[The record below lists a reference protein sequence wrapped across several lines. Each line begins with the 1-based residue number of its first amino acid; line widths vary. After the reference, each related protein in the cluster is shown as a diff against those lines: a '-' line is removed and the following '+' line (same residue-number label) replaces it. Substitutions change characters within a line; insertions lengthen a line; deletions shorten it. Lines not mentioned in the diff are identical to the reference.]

1 MPSTQETMTVS
12 DGVFS
17 LDHTTAASGDWKTLL
32 KTENTFVDKDIGIT
46 ITTPAA
52 ASPTLAA
59 NDLTGAISMGTATSG
74 VYHPTATITGNVN
87 VSTAGWIASGNHSV
101 SDTGVALGTVNQST
115 LKNGTTT
122 IASGSTITPGAS
134 SQTINIGEG
143 YNAAR
148 TVIVGA
154 ASSGTA
160 ASAPSLSVDDITGSI
175 TMGTASNGVYSPTAT
190 ITGDVTIATAGYI
203 AADDYAVSDT
213 GVKIGTVNQS
223 TLKNGNTTIASGT
236 TVNPAASAQTINI
249 TEGYNTARTVVIGAA
264 SAGPSG
270 TITSGSGEVDS
281 VTVAYNSTN
290 SNFDVTGSADVSA
303 PTVGTAGYVSSTIG
317 TKNANTGGAT
327 VAATLPK
334 IGIQANLSGTG
345 TKTPSIAKDSN
356 TNIAQA
362 GTATTTQ
369 PSSGYYVAVKSAANT
384 GTVTATATVA
394 TAGYG
399 TTTSGQ
405 YTTTDSSALT
415 VGANASSVTYIPITQ
430 ATYANT
436 ASSGVTYTD
445 ISSSAPA
452 LISGSY
458 LFINAG
464 YAPNQKISLAKLVP
478 DATGANASSDKI
490 LSGFTAYDNDGALI
504 TGNIPTYT
512 GLYEVV

>member
-1 MPSTQETMTVS
+1 MPSTQETMPS
-12 DGVFS
+12 GEGGFS
-17 LDHTTAASGDWKTLL
+17 LEHTTAASGDWKVLL
-32 KTENTFVDKDIGIT
+32 KTENTFVDQDIGVT

-52 ASPTLAA
+52 TAPTLAA
-59 NDLTGAISMGTATSG
+59 ADITSAIDMGSASNGTYS
-74 VYHPTATITGNVN
+74 PTATITGNVN
-87 VSTAGWIASGNHSV
+87 IGTAGWITGGNHS
-101 SDTGVALGTVNQST
+101 
-115 LKNGTTT
+115 
-122 IASGSTITPGAS
+122 
-134 SQTINIGEG
+134 
-143 YNAAR
+143 
-148 TVIVGA
+148 
-154 ASSGTA
+154 
-160 ASAPSLSVDDITGSI
+160 
-175 TMGTASNGVYSPTAT
+175 
-190 ITGDVTIATAGYI
+190 
-203 AADDYAVSDT
+203 VSDT

-223 TLKNGNTTIASGT
+223 TLKNGNTTITSGT
-236 TVNPAASAQTINI
+236 TITPTDSEQTITI
-249 TEGYNTARTVVIGAA
+249 SEGYNTARTVKVGTASTSAA
-264 SAGPSG
+264 GE
-270 TITSGSGEVDS
+270 ITSGSATIG
-281 VTVAYNSTN
+281 TIAAAYNSTN
-290 SNFDVTGSADVSA
+290 SNFDITGSATVSA
-303 PTVGTAGYVSSTIG
+303 PTVDTAGYISSTKG
-317 TKNANTGGAT
+317 TKNANPDGAT

-362 GTATTTQ
+362 GTATTTK

-384 GTVTATATVA
+384 GIVTATATVA

-464 YAPNQKISLAKLVP
+464 YVPNQKISLAKLVP

-490 LSGFTAYDNDGALI
+490 LSGFTAYDNNGALI
-504 TGNIPTYT
+504 TGTIPTYT

>member
-1 MPSTQETMTVS
+1 MPSTQETMPS
-12 DGVFS
+12 GEGGFS
-17 LDHTTAASGDWKTLL
+17 LEHTTAASGDWKVLL
-32 KTENTFVDKDIGIT
+32 KTENTFVDQDIGVT

-52 ASPTLAA
+52 TAPTLAA
-59 NDLTGAISMGTATSG
+59 ADITSAIDMGSASNGTYS
-74 VYHPTATITGNVN
+74 PTATITGNVN
-87 VSTAGWIASGNHSV
+87 IGTAGWITGGNHS
-101 SDTGVALGTVNQST
+101 
-115 LKNGTTT
+115 
-122 IASGSTITPGAS
+122 
-134 SQTINIGEG
+134 
-143 YNAAR
+143 
-148 TVIVGA
+148 
-154 ASSGTA
+154 
-160 ASAPSLSVDDITGSI
+160 
-175 TMGTASNGVYSPTAT
+175 
-190 ITGDVTIATAGYI
+190 
-203 AADDYAVSDT
+203 VSDT

-236 TVNPAASAQTINI
+236 TITPTDSEQTINI
-249 TEGYNTARTVVIGAA
+249 SEGYNTARTVKVGTASTSAA
-264 SAGPSG
+264 GE
-270 TITSGSGEVDS
+270 ITSGSATISS
-281 VTVAYNSTN
+281 VSAAYNSTN
-290 SNFDVTGSADVSA
+290 SNFDITGSATVSA
-303 PTVGTAGYVSSTIG
+303 PTVDAAGYISSTKG
-317 TKNANTGGAT
+317 TRNTNPGGAT

-362 GTATTTQ
+362 GTATTTK

-490 LSGFTAYDNDGALI
+490 LSGFTAYDNNGALI